1 MISAAIA
8 RSRRL
13 RAEDGSVIIVALSIL
28 LITSILT
35 AGLLTL
41 VMNDAGLTGTDLEGK
56 RAYAAAQSGVQYFLG
71 QLNANATSSN
81 WWQTCSNDT
90 TSGSTVAVQGT
101 AGESYSYQPV
111 VSGCTGTNA
120 VGTVLDPNTGLLRM
134 KFYGYDGTHGQ
145 RRTIIADFRPVTPL
159 SYLWS
164 TVSETVDPNS
174 VSGAA
179 NHCNGATYSSGSAP
193 TNSGCWLLWAS
204 NDHIN
209 GPMYTQDQYYVSS
222 TGSTGP
228 TFGRTAQDTIAA
240 SGSSSSVCV
249 TGDGSS
255 TPTTHAC
262 PSSVTMNGTPKP
274 GAPIIP
280 LPDQNQALATDASS
294 HGLLLS
300 PGTTTLTLAI
310 VSGQTVIQS
319 GTTCTGTSASTCV
332 NTSANGTA
340 LAGTNLSSFPV
351 VYAPNPSSPS
361 CPSYD
366 PTNVTYPVVTT
377 GTPASYIGS
386 FTGACGD
393 LYVSGTY
400 NTSITLGAADSVIV
414 TGNLLNQNDTNPTG
428 SNVTLT
434 GAATLGLVAN
444 QYVRVYRPV
453 SNPAGTCASTAST
466 PGNVTID
473 GAVLALAHSF
483 DVDNYD
489 CGTPATLTIHGALA
503 QKYRGPVAMVNS
515 GGAVTGYNKNYN
527 YDNRFK
533 YVMPPYVFDLQNTS
547 WTSVRETEA
556 NGS

>member
-1 MISAAIA
+1 MISAATG
-8 RSRRL
+8 RCRRPL

-41 VMNDAGLTGTDLEGK
+41 VMNDAGLSATDLEGK

-90 TSGSTVAVQGT
+90 TNGSTMAVPGT
-101 AGESYSYQPV
+101 AGETYSYQPV

-120 VGTVLDPNTGLLRM
+120 VGTVLDPSTGLLRM
-134 KFYGYDGTHGQ
+134 KFSGYDGTHGQ
-145 RRTIIADFRPVTPL
+145 SRTIIADFRPVTPL
-159 SYLWS
+159 SYLWF

-179 NHCNGATYSSGSAP
+179 NGCNGATYSSGNAP

-204 NDHIN
+204 NDRIN

-228 TFGRTAQDTIAA
+228 TFGRNAQDTIAA

-249 TGDGSS
+249 TGNGL
-255 TPTTHAC
+255 TVPTTHAC
-262 PSSVTMNGTPKP
+262 PAGVTMNGTPKP

-294 HGLLLS
+294 HGLLLN
-300 PGTTTLTLAI
+300 PGTTTLTLA
-310 VSGQTVIQS
+310 VNASGQTVIQS
-319 GTTCTGTSASTCV
+319 GETCTTTSSSSCV
-332 NTSANGTA
+332 TTSANGTA
-340 LAGTNLSSFPV
+340 LAGANLSNLPV
-351 VYAPNPSSPS
+351 VYAPNPTASN
-361 CPSYD
+361 CPTYD
-366 PTNVTYPVVTT
+366 PTDVTYPTVSS
-377 GTPASYIGS
+377 GTYSGS

-400 NTSITLGAADSVIV
+400 NTSLTLGAADSVIV

-428 SNVTLT
+428 SNVTLA

-453 SNPAGTCASTAST
+453 SNPASSYCAGTSST
-466 PGNVTID
+466 PGNITID
-473 GAVLALAHSF
+473 GAVLALSHSF

-489 CGTPATLTIHGALA
+489 CGSPATLTIHGALA
-503 QKYRGPVAMVNS
+503 QKYRGPVATVNS
-515 GGAVTGYNKNYN
+515 NGAVTGYNKSYN

-547 WTSVRETEA
+547 WTCVRETEA